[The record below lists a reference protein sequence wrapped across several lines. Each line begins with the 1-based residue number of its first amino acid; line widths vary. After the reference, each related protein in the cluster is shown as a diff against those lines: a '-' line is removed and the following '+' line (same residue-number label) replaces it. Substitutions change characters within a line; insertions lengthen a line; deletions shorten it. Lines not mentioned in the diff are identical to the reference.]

1 MPSHSPSGGSSR
13 LELRRLIPRILYSG
27 ALNSPFE
34 LLLIFVEMENTVSH
48 PRDNWGVTRPPY
60 THPRNPFSRAT
71 WMASDPPL
79 LPLTLLAG
87 FPPMAQTL
95 SFSSPLLRGPWDSS
109 CSSGRPLCQG
119 FLGPPPRYLVARDRK
134 LFDWFYNE
142 WTIVGNSLWYPLRRL
157 QRKWGEIFLTLKM
170 GSDFGLLSL
179 NLPSWNRFGDTTMA
193 RD

>member
-1 MPSHSPSGGSSR
+1 MH
-13 LELRRLIPRILYSG
+13 G
-27 ALNSPFE
+27 ASVFDMRMSTTAAFTPLVTSYTGNNPKGKQTRKQKT

-48 PRDNWGVTRPPY
+48 PRDNWGVSRPPY

-142 WTIVGNSLWYPLRRL
+142 WTIVGKFSLVSP
-157 QRKWGEIFLTLKM
+157 
-170 GSDFGLLSL
+170 
-179 NLPSWNRFGDTTMA
+179 
-193 RD
+193 